1 MGTDRQEGVRGQ
13 GLLEFVVSL
22 AVLILIFLG
31 VFDLGRAF
39 HSYIVITNAA
49 REGASYGSMH
59 PSDETGI
66 KARVII
72 EALNSGVT
80 ITPDN
85 IEVDTEINP
94 ASGNPVSG
102 APMCVTVHYD
112 FSLVT
117 TYLFGYREM
126 ELTSTVEMANY

>member
-1 MGTDRQEGVRGQ
+1 MDRQESVRGQ

-22 AVLILIFLG
+22 AVLIVIFLG

-49 REGASYGSMH
+49 REGAWYGSMH
-59 PSDETGI
+59 PSDEIGI
-66 KARVII
+66 IARVIS
-72 EALNSGVT
+72 EAQNSGVI
-80 ITPDN
+80 ITPGN
-85 IEVDTEINP
+85 VEVDTEINP

-112 FSLVT
+112 FFLIT
-117 TYLFGYREM
+117 TYLFGSKEM
-126 ELTSTVEMANY
+126 QLTSSVEMANF